1 MKQEYIELGE
11 ADTNKQIRLYSPDGK
26 YVRHSVDEVI
36 ANNMNQ
42 WQGWKCS
49 AGVKGLYID
58 FDGNLWVCN
67 TASSMSYL
75 VPGGNRFNYEGWDKL
90 EAEEKAKTD
99 PDKWQERRSEIALEY
114 RTHDKAYKKIFPI
127 KNAIQAPPPGVLG
140 NIFDG
145 FTLPREDFTCAWKSC
160 GCGADVFLSKAKDEK
175 SKELLAVTND
185 GYDGQFKTKGNLV
198 NILTEDHTA
207 MEVNFEMP
215 YQILWDLGRR
225 CNYDCSY
232 CWRSVHNR
240 DAEHKPLDVMIRTAD
255 KIIHEWAQHEQI
267 RWNFGGGEPTLNPD
281 FLPFIQ
287 HLKKKGQHVL
297 VTTNGS
303 RPAKYWK
310 EAMHS
315 INSVNLSVHFEFADD
330 RKVFKNIETIC
341 NHFDEN
347 DGDYWL
353 EIKLMTPPQFFDR
366 SLALR
371 NEILTNTTIT
381 TPGKNGRMKGTV
393 SIVPIR
399 SMGDSGAL
407 VEYSEEQLE
416 ILRHQ

>member
-1 MKQEYIELGE
+1 MTQQFIELDE
-11 ADTNKQIRLYSPDGK
+11 ANTNKQIRLYSSDGK

-36 ANNMNQ
+36 ANGMNK

-49 AGVKGLYID
+49 AGTRGLYID
-58 FDGNLWVCN
+58 FDGNLWRCN
-67 TASSMSYL
+67 TASSKID
-75 VPGGNRFNYEGWDKL
+75 RFNYPGWYELEDANEAITPKEEWPAARTKL
-90 EAEEKAKTD
+90 
-99 PDKWQERRSEIALEY
+99 ALQY
-114 RTHDKAYKKIFPI
+114 RKIDAAYKKVFPI
-127 KNAIQAPPPGVLG
+127 SAPKKGVLG
-140 NIFDG
+140 NIFGG
-145 FTLPREDFTCAWKSC
+145 FILPKSDYTCPWEAC
-160 GCGADVFLSKAKDEK
+160 GCGADVFLSKAKDEG
-175 SKELLAVTND
+175 SKALLAVTNES
-185 GYDGQFKTKGNLV
+185 YEGQFRTKGNLV
-198 NILTEDHTA
+198 NELVEDSAA
-207 MEVNFEMP
+207 MELNFPMP

-232 CWRSVHNR
+232 CWESVHNR
-240 DAEHKPLDVMIRTAD
+240 DAEHKPLDVLVRTAD
-255 KIIHEWAQHEQI
+255 RIIDEWSKGEQI

-287 HLKKKGQHVL
+287 HLKARNQYVL

-330 RKVFKNIETIC
+330 KKVFKNIEAIC

-347 DGDYWL
+347 DGDFWL

-371 NEILTNTTIT
+371 DAILKDTTIT

-393 SIVPIR
+393 SVVPIR
-399 SMGDSGAL
+399 TIGDSGAL
-407 VEYSEEQLE
+407 VDYTEEQLKV
-416 ILRHQ
+416 LQNQ